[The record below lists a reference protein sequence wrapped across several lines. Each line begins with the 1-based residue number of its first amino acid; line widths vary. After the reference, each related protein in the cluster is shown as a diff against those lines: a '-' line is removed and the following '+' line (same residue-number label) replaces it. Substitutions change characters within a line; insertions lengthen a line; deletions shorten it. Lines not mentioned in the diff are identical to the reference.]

1 MARNKA
7 VEERVKTLVAEIL
20 AEEEALGL
28 GDDPRTIND
37 IEDEMVRIGD
47 MVAREFGTQ
56 RLARH
61 TSRVC
66 ENWQCPDCGSPGERV
81 GEQTRDLITSRG
93 SVPVKEV
100 KCRCPKCRRLFF
112 PSDQS
117 ART

>member
-20 AEEEALGL
+20 AEEEAQGL
-28 GDDPRTIND
+28 AGDPKTIDD

-47 MVAREFGTQ
+47 MVAREFGTR

-61 TSRVC
+61 ASRPC
-66 ENWQCPDCGSPGERV
+66 EHWQCPDCGSPGEHL
-81 GEQTRDLITSRG
+81 GEQTRELVTSRG
-93 SVPVKEV
+93 LVPVTEA

-112 PSDQS
+112 PSDGN